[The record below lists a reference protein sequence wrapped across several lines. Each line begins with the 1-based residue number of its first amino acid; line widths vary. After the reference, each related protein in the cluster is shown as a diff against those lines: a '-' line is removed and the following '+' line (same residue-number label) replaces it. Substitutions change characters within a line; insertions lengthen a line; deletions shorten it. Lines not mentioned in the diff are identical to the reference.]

1 MKKLLAF
8 FFSALILTLAF
19 TLYTLAADVVYVDG
33 TVAASG
39 AGTTPETAYKTL
51 KEGFA
56 ALPSGGTVVV
66 SGDTTIVSG
75 SNTLGATTGEV
86 LITSVYGDIDYG
98 AVLSLKAALIFT
110 GDATIDNITICN
122 ADTSPKQLFAR
133 GHLLTIG
140 ESVQCTT
147 IGDDLCYPVIYG
159 GKQSTAY
166 TGDSHVVVKGGTWRG
181 IYGGNYTQA
190 FTGNSVIDFTGG
202 TVLYAVVGGSYTGNF
217 TGNSTVNIGGNA
229 VVEFNTVYDS
239 TASLDIPVGVSG
251 SCVGDGT
258 ATGSSYTFTGDIEI
272 NIFGNAQIFS
282 NVLGGAPRADV
293 TTKGD
298 ITINVYE
305 SPNFYRNLY
314 GAGWYGNTTTNEGGI
329 NVNIGGTAVFNN
341 YKTSSSWYVSAGSY
355 QGTVTGNVTVT
366 VNGDVDIFGNVNA
379 AGYKNTLSG
388 NATAILKNGEIHT
401 NFTAG
406 TRSGT
411 VKGDAFTAAYGGRVG
426 YRNKDD
432 INFRGGYALRGNGGY
447 SSDTE
452 LGKVEGTATVILDG
466 ADVFG
471 SVTLGGATGT
481 ITLKSGSCGDV
492 PDTAIIDLSAG
503 GKLSPGC
510 DVVASSLIGGGTLEI
525 GSAGSLTVD
534 SVSGTTMLL
543 ISGLPIHN
551 HTYLTVKDMATDGA
565 INYTPTNG
573 ETMEITTGET
583 TVYTAHYAG
592 YYDTTTVRIYYYDPH
607 GEMQPYLDLRRGL
620 YESENKV
627 KLSPATGTE
636 NGKEYAEIDLTP
648 GMYYYRVYYNITS
661 PQGDVDSRIKYFYVS
676 GEKESMTF
684 DEPYEPYVADSYMG
698 THTRENT
705 DELAAAFFDY
715 SQIEGFTMPD
725 TPTFT
730 KHFDADERSYMNN
743 ADLLEYVDALDAKC
757 DYLHVYYPFENSVMG
772 NQWPIL
778 VFTKDEIPA
787 DATFEEV
794 GTLVQNGGTREIFMI
809 SGGVHG
815 CEPSGMEGSLWFANH
830 LTGAYGSDLLDN
842 DFIGAVVIMPNV
854 SADNL
859 QRFQYYNAN
868 KVNPQRDLLYL
879 NSEGTEHQV
888 YVYKTFM
895 PTVYFDCHEDGGRV
909 VASDSDYA
917 IIDTTRDA
925 VSRIDDVVVRYAP
938 TYNAP
943 LADLDGILDGTAP
956 IKDQTGLAINHA
968 VIQKLEAKGLRSDYY
983 FNPSPTGNSSWAY
996 ATVRGSYGFL
1006 VETMRIWSGKY
1017 RYPRTVN
1024 SIREA
1029 LITLTDEVESYE
1041 GQLAQNVLD
1050 GRNAAV
1056 VTKFD
1061 ESHVFAK
1068 ETVTTGDM
1076 KFLTTHPTVRLDGT
1090 VKDADATTYMYH
1102 PDLPRDLIAMATAYV
1117 LPADTPGIADVLSM
1131 LDKHG
1136 VCYTKIRAGATL
1148 TLRKYAGLESGA
1160 SSADTVTIGA
1170 AEEVTF
1176 AGGAYVIT
1184 LDTSDSYLIT
1194 YLFEPDSYSRYSSFY
1209 NDAHSFAQMGYLTDA
1224 DTLYRSEVDDV
1235 ATLIASLRDGFG
1247 DVNGDGEVNLADAL
1261 TALRALITGETIG
1274 STDVNEDGNF
1284 TLLDI
1289 LKLLKLLAA

>member
-1 MKKLLAF
+1 MKKQFGFFLTALLICILS
-8 FFSALILTLAF
+8 FSVF
-19 TLYTLAADVVYVDG
+19 AAEKVVYVDG

-39 AGTTPETAYKTL
+39 NGTSPETAFKTL
-51 KEGFA
+51 KEGFT
-56 ALPSGGTVVV
+56 ALPSGGTLVL
-66 SGDTTIVSG
+66 SGDTTVSTAY
-75 SNTLGATTGEV
+75 NQPATGGTV
-86 LITSVYGDIDYG
+86 VITSVYGGEDYG
-98 AVLSLKAALIFT
+98 ARLIMGARIIFT
-110 GDATIDNITICN
+110 GNVTMKDITIHN
-122 ADTSPKQLFAR
+122 GKTDPLMFFAR
-133 GHLLTIG
+133 GYTLIVE
-140 ESVQCTT
+140 ESVRCTT
-147 IGDDLCYPVIYG
+147 AGGELCYPIIYG
-159 GKQSTAY
+159 GKYNGAHN
-166 TGDSHVVVKGGTWRG
+166 GNSHVIIRGGTWRSVF
-181 IYGGNYTQA
+181 GGNYENT

-202 TVLYAVVGGSYTGNF
+202 TVLYSLVGGSYTGSF
-217 TGNSTVNIGGNA
+217 TGNSTVNIGGDA
-229 VVEFNTVYDS
+229 IVEFNTVYDS
-239 TASLDIPVGVSG
+239 TAKLDVSVGVSG
-251 SCVGDGT
+251 SCVGNGT
-258 ATGSSYTFTGDIEI
+258 ATAGDYVFTGDITI

-298 ITINVYE
+298 ITINIYD

-329 NVNIGGTAVFNN
+329 NVNVGGTAVFNN
-341 YKTSSSWYVSAGSY
+341 YRTSSSWYVSAGSY
-355 QGTVTGNVTVT
+355 QGTVTGNATVI
-366 VNGDVDIFGNVNA
+366 VDGDVDIFGNVNA
-379 AGYKNTLSG
+379 AGYKNTLVG

-411 VKGDAFTAAYGGRVG
+411 VKGNAVTEAYGGRVG
-426 YRNKDD
+426 YRAKDD
-432 INFRGGYALRGNGGY
+432 INSRGGYALRGNGGY
-447 SSDTE
+447 NSETE
-452 LGKVEGTATVILDG
+452 YGKVTGTATVLLDG

-481 ITLKSGSCGDV
+481 VTLKSGSCGDV
-492 PDTAIIDLSAG
+492 PDTAVIDLSAG

-534 SVSGTTMLL
+534 SVSGETALA

-551 HTYLTVKDMATDGA
+551 HTYLTVKSMATDAA
-565 INYTPTNG
+565 IRYTPTNG
-573 ETMEITTGET
+573 ETMDVTTGDA

-592 YYDTTTVRIYYYDPH
+592 YYDTTRVRIYYYDPH
-607 GEMQPYLDLRRGL
+607 GEMQPMLDLRRGL
-620 YESENKV
+620 YESESKV
-627 KLSPATGTE
+627 KLSPTTGTE
-636 NGKEYAEIDLTP
+636 DGKQYAEIDLIP
-648 GMYYYRVYYNITS
+648 GMYYYRVYYNITN
-661 PQGDVDSRIKYFYVS
+661 PQGNVDSRIKYFYVS

-684 DEPYEPYVADSYMG
+684 DQPYEPYVADSYMG
-698 THTRENT
+698 TLTRENT

-715 SQIEGFTMPD
+715 TQIEGYTMPD

-730 KHFDADERSYMNN
+730 KHFDADERNYMSN
-743 ADLLEYVDALDAKC
+743 ADLLEYVNALDADC

-778 VFTKDEIPA
+778 VFTKDAIPA

-794 GTLVQNGGTREIFMI
+794 GALVQRGGTREIIMI

-815 CEPSGMEGSLWFANH
+815 CEPSGMEGSLWFAKY

-842 DFIGAVVIMPNV
+842 DFFGAVVIMPNV

-868 KVNPQRDLLYL
+868 KVNPQRDLMYL

-895 PTVYFDCHEDGGRV
+895 PTVYFDCHEDGGRM

-943 LADLDGILDGTAP
+943 LADLDGIIDGTAP

-968 VIQKLEAKGLRSDYY
+968 VIRKLEEKGLRSDYY

-1029 LITLTDEVESYE
+1029 LITLTNEVESYE
-1041 GQLAQNVLD
+1041 GKLAANVAD
-1050 GRNAAV
+1050 GRKAAI

-1061 ESHVFAK
+1061 ETHVFAK

-1076 KFLTTHPTVRLDGT
+1076 KFLTTHPSVRLDGT

-1117 LPADTPGIADVLSM
+1117 LPADTPGITDVLSM

-1136 VCYTKIRAGATL
+1136 VEYKKIRAGATL
-1148 TLRKYAGLESGA
+1148 TLRQYAGLA
-1160 SSADTVTIGA
+1160 SAKSSSDSVTIGA
-1170 AEEVTF
+1170 AKEVTF
-1176 AGGAYVIT
+1176 ANGAYAIT

-1194 YLFEPDSYSRYSSFY
+1194 YLFEPDSYSLYSSFY
-1209 NDAHSFAQMGYLTDA
+1209 NDTHSFAQMGYLTDN
-1224 DTLYRSEVDDV
+1224 DTLYRSEVDDIASIL
-1235 ATLIASLRDGFG
+1235 ATLGEVIG
-1247 DVNGDGEVNLADAL
+1247 DVSGDGEVTIADVLLAVRAMLNGEECPGADMTGDSRL
-1261 TALRALITGETIG
+1261 T
-1274 STDVNEDGNF
+1274 V
-1284 TLLDI
+1284 LDI
-1289 LKLLKLLAA
+1289 IKIIKLSIA